1 MLVISKPSQRSSL
14 RELFWKSFYIK
25 NGQQY
30 VPESQIWSNRM
41 SKTFNF
47 GALKY
52 QALALYPT
60 TIQSWTTYG
69 FVWERSCP
77 EMDSLHQLQSKP
89 KPFWHFLR
97 CGNCKRFGNILK
109 TQWITKTFKKD
120 FAIGQACCCVEAVD
134 SLNLGQFRWPFL
146 TTDHSRW
153 WDPTTE
159 TVFKQLSVLKNSNR
173 LPACGVEMRHP
184 KVPKTGPKLNG
195 SIVVRSTEAARDD
208 MPKSNISRI
217 KKGCTAW
224 FQLIWYNNPWVS
236 SLSLLVHVSWNEAGE
251 TLLSFLILGH
261 P

>member
-1 MLVISKPSQRSSL
+1 MSQKSLGGQAPKPILFTVRLNEKRGSKRSHPPITFSKRRNSPILVKSKPSQKSSL
-14 RELFWKSFYIK
+14 RELFWKSVYIK

-30 VPESQIWSNRM
+30 VPETQIWSNRM

-109 TQWITKTFKKD
+109 TQWITKTFQKD
-120 FAIGQACCCVEAVD
+120 FAIGQACCRVESVD

-159 TVFKQLSVLKNSNR
+159 TVFKQFSVLKNSFLVFLRAGLRCNTPR
-173 LPACGVEMRHP
+173 FPQTEWKHCGEVHW
-184 KVPKTGPKLNG
+184 
-195 SIVVRSTEAARDD
+195 
-208 MPKSNISRI
+208 SR
-217 KKGCTAW
+217 
-224 FQLIWYNNPWVS
+224 
-236 SLSLLVHVSWNEAGE
+236 
-251 TLLSFLILGH
+251 
-261 P
+261 